1 LNLTPELK
9 SMKDE
14 IEGYALE
21 FGLDFFPMIF
31 EVVDFKV
38 MNEVASYSGFPSR
51 YPHWRFG
58 MEYESMEKGYTYGLH
73 KIYEMVINNNP
84 CYAYFLK
91 SNKLVD
97 QKIVMAHVFGHCDF
111 FKNNFCFE
119 NTNRKM
125 MNKMANHGSRIHRY
139 IEKFGLEEV
148 ERFLDAC
155 LSIEELIDYHNTDF
169 ERMQVKRPSPPAEP
183 AGLTRKFDSKGY
195 MDRYIN
201 PKEFIEKQRL
211 ALIEKNSKEKNFP
224 ENPEKDLLLF
234 LCENAP
240 LTNWEN
246 HILTMV
252 REESYYFSPQW
263 QTKIMNEGWAT
274 YWHSKI
280 MTQRALG
287 DDEIIDYADHHSGTL
302 GSRPGRIN
310 PYKVGMELFRNIEER
325 WNKGQFGK
333 EYDECEDMVKKKK
346 WDTGAGKGLEKIFQ
360 VRKLYNDVTF
370 IDTFLTQDFCR
381 EQKLF
386 TYSYNKQHDVYEIG
400 ERDFRKVK
408 EKFLFSLTN
417 LGRPLIYVEDGNYKN
432 RGELYLKH
440 QHEGLDLQLDHAQDT
455 LKNIQY
461 LWKRPVHLET
471 ITNDKRELLTYEDGK
486 HSRKN
491 L

>member
-1 LNLTPELK
+1 
-9 SMKDE
+9 MV
-14 IEGYALE
+14 
-21 FGLDFFPMIF
+21 F

-38 MNEVASYSGFPSR
+38 MNQVASYSGFPSR

-58 MEYESMEKGYTYGLH
+58 MEYESMERGYTYGRH

-97 QKIVMAHVFGHCDF
+97 QKTVMAHVYGHCDF

-125 MNKMANHGSRIHRY
+125 MDEMANHGSRIHRY
-139 IEKFGLEEV
+139 IEKYGFEEV

-155 LSIEELIDYHNTDF
+155 LSIEELINYHNTDF
-169 ERMQVKRPSPPAEP
+169 ERNQVKRHPQPDVPDRA
-183 AGLTRKFDSKGY
+183 AKKFESKDY
-195 MDRYIN
+195 MDSYIN
-201 PKEFIEKQRL
+201 PKEYVEKQRQ
-211 ALIEKNSKEKNFP
+211 ALSEQANRKKNFP
-224 ENPEKDLLLF
+224 ASPEKDVLLF
-234 LCENAP
+234 LCEHAP
-240 LTNWEN
+240 LNNWEN

-280 MTQRALG
+280 MTQRALK
-287 DDEIIDYADHHSGTL
+287 DDEVVDYADHHSGTL

-310 PYKVGMELFRNIEER
+310 PYKIGMELFRNIEER
-325 WNKGQFGK
+325 WDKGRFGK
-333 EYDECEDMVKKKK
+333 EYDHCDDMVKKKK
-346 WDTGAGKGLEKIFQ
+346 WDTGVGKGLEKIFE

-370 IDTFLTQDFCR
+370 IDTFLTQEFCR

-386 TYSYNKQHDVYEIG
+386 TYSYNKQRGVYEIG
-400 ERDFRKVK
+400 ERDFNKVK
-408 EKFLFSLTN
+408 QNFLFSLTN
-417 LGRPLIYVEDGNYKN
+417 LGRPVICIEDANYKN

-440 QHEGLDLQLDHAQDT
+440 KHEGIDLKLDLAQDT

-461 LWKRPVHLET
+461 LWKRPAHLET
-471 ITNDKRELLTYEDGK
+471 VYGGNRELLTYEDGR
-486 HSRKN
+486 HSRQR